1 MEKNNKAI
9 WTKRFISLF
18 FTNIT
23 IFLTFYGLV
32 TTLPLFAINE
42 LSRSDEEAGL
52 LLSIFLVSAIIVRPF
67 TGKLLDLF
75 DKKKMLLTS
84 LVIYTVCTI
93 LYIFIEPFGLLLV
106 LRFFQGIWFS
116 IATTATGSIAADIVP
131 PERRGAGLGYF
142 VMSTNLSIVLGPLV
156 GLFVVQHFSYDLLF
170 LTLSISLIIGSLAAL
185 SIKLMPEEQYKP
197 AERNFKFTL
206 NDLFERKS
214 MPVALVACITSF
226 SYASVL
232 SFVSIYAEQKGLIEI
247 ATFFFAVYAA
257 AMILSRPFT
266 GRIFDMKGPSYIII
280 PGFILFGGG
289 LLLMSFI
296 NNPFM
301 FLLSGVLIG
310 LGYGAL
316 VPSLQT
322 KAVQDAGPHR
332 SGYGTAT
339 FFTLFD
345 LGMAI
350 GSYVLGMIAA
360 NFGYENL
367 YFTAALVVIVA
378 LLFYL
383 IVARRSAG
391 QLKNNG

>member
-1 MEKNNKAI
+1 MANTNTNKKAI

-18 FTNIT
+18 FSNLT
-23 IFLTFYGLV
+23 IFLTFYGLI

-42 LSRSDEEAGL
+42 LSRTDEEAGL
-52 LLSIFLVSAIIVRPF
+52 LLSIFLLSAIIVRPF
-67 TGKLLDLF
+67 TGKLLDHF
-75 DKKKMLLTS
+75 NKKKMLMTS
-84 LVIYTVCTI
+84 LIIYTICTV
-93 LYIFIEPFGLLLV
+93 LYMFIEPFGILLI

-116 IATTATGSIAADIVP
+116 IATTATGSLAADIVP

-156 GLFVVQHFSYDLLF
+156 GLFVIQHFSYDALF
-170 LTLSISLIIGSLAAL
+170 LTLSISLILGSLSAL
-185 SIKLMPEEQYKP
+185 SIKLKPEEQFKP
-197 AERNFKFTL
+197 TEKNLKFTW

-214 MPVALVACITSF
+214 MPIALVASVASF
-226 SYASVL
+226 SYASIL
-232 SFVSIYAEQKGLIEI
+232 SFISIYAEQKGLLEF

-280 PGFILFGGG
+280 PGFIFFGGG
-289 LLLMSFI
+289 LLLLSFVSS
-296 NNPFM
+296 PFV

-345 LGMAI
+345 FGMAI

-360 NFGYENL
+360 SFGYEDL
-367 YFTAALVVIVA
+367 YLTAALVIVLA
-378 LLFYL
+378 FVLYLF
-383 IVARRSAG
+383 VSRKKEG
-391 QLKNNG
+391 QK

>member
-1 MEKNNKAI
+1 MNDLGNNKQAI

-18 FTNIT
+18 FTNMT

-42 LSRSDEEAGL
+42 LSRSDEDAGL
-52 LLSIFLVSAIIVRPF
+52 LLSIFLLSAIIVRPF
-67 TGKLLDLF
+67 TGKLLDIF
-75 DKKKMLLTS
+75 DKRKMLLTS
-84 LVIYTVCTI
+84 LAIYTFCTI

-156 GLFVVQHFSYDLLF
+156 GLFVVQHFNYELLF
-170 LTLSISLIIGSLAAL
+170 LTLSVSLILGSLTAL
-185 SIKLMPEEQYKP
+185 TVRLKPEEQFKS
-197 AERNFKFTL
+197 EDRSLKFTW

-214 MPVALVACITSF
+214 MPIAIVACITSF

-232 SFVSIYAEQKGLIEI
+232 SFVSIYSEQKGLIEI

-257 AMILSRPFT
+257 AMIISRPFT

-289 LLLMSFI
+289 LLLLSFI
-296 NNPFM
+296 NGPLS

-345 LGMAI
+345 FGMAI
-350 GSYVLGMIAA
+350 GSYALGLIASS
-360 NFGYENL
+360 FGYENL
-367 YFTAALVVIVA
+367 YLTAALVIILA
-378 LLFYL
+378 LLTYL
-383 IVARRSAG
+383 VVSRRNTAQS
-391 QLKNNG
+391 